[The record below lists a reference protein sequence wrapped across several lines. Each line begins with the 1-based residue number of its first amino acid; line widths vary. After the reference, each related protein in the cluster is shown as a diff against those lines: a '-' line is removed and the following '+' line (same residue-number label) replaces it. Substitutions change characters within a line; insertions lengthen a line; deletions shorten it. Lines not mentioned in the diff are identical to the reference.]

1 MAVTPAKVSEWL
13 NKLPGSWESPA
24 ATPVMMTLWCHSCI
38 SYRKRVLEA
47 WPSPVPPGKDSSVGA
62 VGGLCSDDKL
72 GCQAVD
78 LR

>member
-1 MAVTPAKVSEWL
+1 MAVTPAKVSEQL

-24 ATPVMMTLWCHSCI
+24 ATPAMMTLRSSSCI
-38 SYRKRVLEA
+38 SYRKKRGSWRHGPAPSLLGRIAVWVLWEA
-47 WPSPVPPGKDSSVGA
+47 F
-62 VGGLCSDDKL
+62 DDKL